1 MKKFNLIMMYAQL
14 IMMFVLV
21 GALIFSAFNPW
32 FIVICE
38 IICGLTLIII
48 AYNNHTIYKRKYM
61 TLVYSLFGLFMIG
74 MAIFNIING

>member
-32 FIVICE
+32 FIVVCE

-48 AYNNHTIYKRKYM
+48 AYNNKVTYKRKYM
-61 TLVYSLFGLFMIG
+61 TLVYGLFGLFMIG